1 METSFEVDQ
10 LTKAIHRSQHCQRNF
25 DLSQQIP
32 EEHLKLLETA
42 ITQCPSKQN
51 VAHYKVHMITN
62 REIIE
67 QIVAA
72 TPVGKVDKPEE
83 LTTNS
88 QLMANLVVVF
98 ESYFDMTKE
107 EDKFRNDETTNLYV
121 NGAEDQ
127 RMYNVLERDANVAVG
142 IAAGYL
148 NLTSSILGYRTGCCQ
163 CMDEDKICK
172 ILNFKGRPLLAMGIG
187 FNNEGMPRRIHALD
201 PSYVFPTRSKQDI
214 PVNYIR

>member
-1 METSFEVDQ
+1 MDTSFEVDQ
-10 LTKAIHRSQHCQRNF
+10 LTKAIPRSQHCQRNF
-25 DLSQQIP
+25 DLSQEIP

-72 TPVGKVDKPEE
+72 TPVSKVDKPEE
-83 LTTNS
+83 ITTNS

-107 EDKFRNDETTNLYV
+107 EDKFRNDETTNLYA
-121 NGAEDQ
+121 NKIEDQ

-163 CMDEDKICK
+163 CMDEPRIGE
-172 ILNFKGRPLLAMGIG
+172 ILNLKGRPLLAMGIG
-187 FNNEGMPRRIHALD
+187 FNNESMPRRIHALD
-201 PSYVFPTRSKQDI
+201 SSYVFPTRAKQDI

>member
-1 METSFEVDQ
+1 MDTSFAVDQ

-25 DLSQQIP
+25 DLSLEIP
-32 EEHLKLLETA
+32 QEHLKLLETA

-67 QIVAA
+67 KIVSA
-72 TPVGKVDKPEE
+72 TPVEKVDNLEE

-107 EDKFRNDETTNLYV
+107 EDQFRNDETTNLYANKV
-121 NGAEDQ
+121 EDQ

-148 NLTSSILGYRTGCCQ
+148 NLTASILGYRTGCCQ
-163 CMDEDKICK
+163 CMDEDQICK
-172 ILNFKGRPLLAMGIG
+172 ILNLQNRPLLAMGIG
-187 FNNEGMPRRIHALD
+187 FNDETRPRRVHALD
-201 PSYVFPTRSKQDI
+201 PSYVFPTRAKQDI
-214 PVNYIR
+214 PVNYIV

>member
-1 METSFEVDQ
+1 MDTSFEVNQ

-25 DLSQQIP
+25 DLSQEIP

-72 TPVGKVDKPEE
+72 TPVSKVDKPEE
-83 LTTNS
+83 ITTNS
-88 QLMANLVVVF
+88 QLMANLVIVF
-98 ESYFDMTKE
+98 ESYFDMTNE
-107 EDKFRNDETTNLYV
+107 EDKFRNDETTSLYSKKI
-121 NGAEDQ
+121 EDQ

-163 CMDEDKICK
+163 CMDEPRIGE
-172 ILNFKGRPLLAMGIG
+172 ILNLKGRPLLAMGIG
-187 FNNEGMPRRIHALD
+187 FNNESMPRRIHALD
-201 PSYVFPTRSKQDI
+201 PSYIFPTRAKQDI

>member
-1 METSFEVDQ
+1 MDTSFDVDQ
-10 LTKAIHRSQHCQRNF
+10 LTKAIPRSQHCQRNF
-25 DLSQQIP
+25 DLSQEIP

-72 TPVGKVDKPEE
+72 TPVSKVDKPEE
-83 LTTNS
+83 ITTNS

-107 EDKFRNDETTNLYV
+107 EDKFRNDETTNLYA
-121 NGAEDQ
+121 NKIEDQ

-148 NLTSSILGYRTGCCQ
+148 NLTSSWT
-163 CMDEDKICK
+163 
-172 ILNFKGRPLLAMGIG
+172 A
-187 FNNEGMPRRIHALD
+187 
-201 PSYVFPTRSKQDI
+201 
-214 PVNYIR
+214 